1 MEMSYNISPIWQ
13 WILENLTGR
22 DLINVSEVKLI
33 EVIRNTFMVR
43 MVVWNKIVS
52 NKIQEQVFF
61 FMTIWFHNHLKVN
74 IKKDWIL

>member
-61 FMTIWFHNHLKVN
+61 FHDNLIS
-74 IKKDWIL
+74 